1 MTAETTTIDDM
12 LQTWRTEIAD
22 EIEATVTDLRA
33 AGETIAATDAEA
45 SRAAD
50 RRRELRERI
59 GQALV
64 SGESVAGALASRLD
78 AEEPATRTAAAEA
91 GRARRNAGNLE
102 YRLRDLREGLSQLDR
117 VLAPPAVAKTAEP
130 PEPSRHRREPQSVD
144 ADVIVFPH
152 RGAAA

>member
-1 MTAETTTIDDM
+1 MTAETIDDM
-12 LQTWRTEIAD
+12 LLTWRTAIAD
-22 EIEATVTDLRA
+22 EIEASVTELRA
-33 AGETIAATDAEA
+33 AGETIAAAEAEA

-50 RRRELRERI
+50 RRRELRERV

-64 SGESVAGALASRLD
+64 SGESIAGALASRLD

-91 GRARRNAGNLE
+91 ERARRNAGNLE
-102 YRLRDLREGLSQLDR
+102 YRLRDLREGLSQIDR
-117 VLAPPAVAKTAEP
+117 ILAPVAATAAEP